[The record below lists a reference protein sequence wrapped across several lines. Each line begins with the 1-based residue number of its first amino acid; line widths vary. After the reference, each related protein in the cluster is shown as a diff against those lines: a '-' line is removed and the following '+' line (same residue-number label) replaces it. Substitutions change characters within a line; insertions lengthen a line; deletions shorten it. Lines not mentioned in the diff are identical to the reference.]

1 MRNNRRIS
9 ALLSAMMMACTT
21 AAFAAPANVT
31 AAEAKGQFPKQ
42 IRNVNEVQEIDLT
55 KMENGKLKYDFNND
69 KKCDYYD
76 VREMEDAIN
85 GLYSD
90 KKYYDVYERVDKNGK
105 KLKDENGDQLYDYT
119 FHKIENIPYKYKNY
133 DINGDKALSPA
144 DYCSYLKTLSKQFD
158 IAVSSNDGVNT
169 QLTATIKGLAD
180 NAVIKDGVLA
190 VPAEIY
196 DIKTDRIYPVGQ
208 IAGSAFYGNNK
219 IRRVEFIDYRQP
231 DWVDEYGNRIVTRG
245 QLTACTCLTIG
256 GSAFENCTNLSE
268 VVLPQNVSIGY
279 NAFLNTPFDDNNG
292 DWKGEIYVYTG
303 TPDAE
308 GRQTIIAYGAYLDDA
323 IDANGTLTIPDNIT
337 AVNAGFAKGSRKLRN
352 IVFSKNNSANG
363 YAINYIGEDAFSECE
378 LLMTVNNKSFINN
391 DEYLK
396 DQMYRYISSFN
407 STKFMADETQRQL
420 DKIVSKIKSVNG
432 YDKMN
437 EAEKA
442 LVAAKYLVNSTYY
455 SAWVTTNDEFSLY
468 PNALYQ
474 TIDIARGAIASEN
487 AALNVRFTEC
497 DGISRAYALV
507 LDSIG
512 IKNLTMGAAGHALN
526 QVCIENKWYTFDLTG
541 YCGDRGAEIMNNN
554 KSNIKFSDYRG
565 FDESLTI
572 DVDPDKK
579 VFTYKKNGEDY
590 NEKSIVKDLSVFDK
604 YYNVTNRAENRGKSI
619 MFDDEVY
626 EGTLSCR
633 NFFSLFKNSAGKH
646 IGGNKELYF
655 YHNEDHSKFLLYGT
669 TNGKRSRDEVM
680 GAAAAQPA
688 LHGLYDYTDPDD
700 LFRFD
705 GEFKVYNK
713 FTGRIYDKVIKFHDL
728 PFYVD
733 KDGYLYLEQ
742 NKERQ
747 YATLDYINGKLYA
760 YDFKGF
766 AITGQYTSGSELYI
780 FDEVGCLTD
789 TTYHPDSEWEYE
801 KINGVYFVVI
811 RDKNAER
818 EQTNLEKN
826 GKKVFA
832 YLRKSKGSVYLEDK
846 EGNPLSSDF
855 TAYGYTW
862 TFDTDGRFITTD
874 CK

>member
-1 MRNNRRIS
+1 MRKCKKIS
-9 ALLSAMMMACTT
+9 ALLSAMMMACST

-31 AAEAKGQFPKQ
+31 AAEANGEFPKQ
-42 IRNVNEVQEIDLT
+42 IRNIEDVKEIDLT
-55 KMENGKLKYDFNND
+55 AMENGKLKYDFNND

-76 VREMEDAIN
+76 VRKMENAIN
-85 GLYSD
+85 GLYNSSNI
-90 KKYYDVYERVDKNGK
+90 KYYNLTERKDEKGK
-105 KLKDENGDQLYDYT
+105 KVFEYT
-119 FHKIENIPYKYKNY
+119 FNKITNIPDVCKIYN
-133 DINGDKALSPA
+133 INGDNALSPD
-144 DYCSYLKTLSKQFD
+144 DYCSYLKALSKQFK
-158 IAVSSNDGVNT
+158 IAVSANDGVNT
-169 QLTATIKGLAD
+169 QLSATIQGLAD
-180 NAVIKDGVLA
+180 GAVIKDGVLA

-196 DIKTDRIYPVGQ
+196 DENSDRIYPVAS
-208 IAGSAFYGNNK
+208 IAANAFAGNNNIK
-219 IRRVEFIDYRQP
+219 RVEFIDYRQP
-231 DWVDEYGNRIVTRG
+231 DWCDEYGNRIVTRG
-245 QLTACTCLTIG
+245 QITACTYLSIG
-256 GSAFENCTNLSE
+256 NDAFNNCVNLSE
-268 VVLPQNVSIGY
+268 VVLPQNVTIGN
-279 NAFLNTPFDDNNG
+279 NAFLNTPFDGKDGFKVNG
-292 DWKGEIYVYTG
+292 IDVYRG
-303 TPDAE
+303 TPDAD
-308 GRQTIIAYGAYLDDA
+308 GRQTIIAYSADFYDA
-323 IDANGTLTIPDNIT
+323 IDENGTLKIPNNIT
-337 AVNAGFAKGSRKLRN
+337 AINAGFAKGNRKLKN
-352 IVFSKNNSANG
+352 IEFSKNNSANG

-378 LLMTVNNKSFINN
+378 LLMTVNDESFINN

-407 STKFMADETQRQL
+407 STKIMADETQRQL
-420 DKIVSKIKSVNG
+420 DKIVSKITSVSNF
-432 YDKMN
+432 DKMN

-442 LVAAKYLVNSTYY
+442 LVAAKYLVYNTYY

-474 TIDIARGAIASEN
+474 TIDIARGAIGSEN

-512 IKNLTMGAAGHALN
+512 IKNLTMGSAGHALN
-526 QVCIENKWYTFDLTG
+526 QVCIDNKWYSFDLTN
-541 YCGDRGAEIMNNN
+541 YCCDRGAEVMRNN
-554 KSNIKFSDYRG
+554 KSNIKFSDLRG
-565 FDESLTI
+565 FDDSLTI
-572 DVDPDKK
+572 DVDLDKK

-646 IGGNKELYF
+646 IGGNKEFYF

-669 TNGKRSRDEVM
+669 TNGKKSRDEVM

-728 PFYVD
+728 PFKVD
-733 KDGYLYLEQ
+733 NDAYLCLEQ
-742 NKERQ
+742 NGKRQ
-747 YATLDYINGKLYA
+747 YATIDYINGKLYA

-766 AITGQYTSGSELYI
+766 AITGEYISGNEIYV
-780 FDEVGCLTD
+780 FDEVGCLVAA
-789 TTYHPDSEWEYE
+789 TYKPGAIWDW
-801 KINGVYFVVI
+801 KVINDVYFDVI
-811 RDKNAER
+811 LDKNAER
-818 EQTNLEKN
+818 EQ
-826 GKKVFA
+826 
-832 YLRKSKGSVYLEDK
+832 VYLLKDNKPVLAFLRNVNGVTYLEGYN
-846 EGNPLSSDF
+846 GNPLSGDF
-855 TAYGYTW
+855 TAYDYTW

-874 CK
+874 CR